1 MGSWTG
7 PIVHWNMTSSD
18 NDLKNGNDNAPE
30 SDQSASSTAGDERGA
45 FELSA
50 EELTL
55 LRDKAAKADET
66 WGRFVRLNADF
77 DNFKKRTIREKEEAL
92 KYATE
97 GLLERLVP
105 VLDNFEMAL
114 MAATGPQSG
123 GLESLRTGVT
133 MTGSQLRSVLSDAG
147 LEEISSEGQQFD
159 PNWHEAVSQ
168 LETLDAPEGTV
179 MQQLRKGY
187 KLKGRLLRPALVVV
201 AKSPSSQ
208 A

>member
-1 MGSWTG
+1 
-7 PIVHWNMTSSD
+7 MTSSD
-18 NDLKNGNDNAPE
+18 NDLKNGNEKAPE

-50 EELTL
+50 EELAA

-147 LEEISSEGQQFD
+147 LEEISSEGQPFD

-168 LETLDAPEGTV
+168 LETSDTPEGTV
-179 MQQLRKGY
+179 VQQLRKGY

-201 AKSPSSQ
+201 AKSPSNQ

>member
-1 MGSWTG
+1 
-7 PIVHWNMTSSD
+7 MTSSSD
-18 NDLKNGNDNAPE
+18 NDLKNGNDTSPE
-30 SDQSASSTAGDERGA
+30 SEHRETPNADVHDEVGGEGIST
-45 FELSA
+45 
-50 EELTL
+50 EELAA
-55 LRDKAAKADET
+55 LREKAAKADET

-114 MAATGPQSG
+114 LAATGPQSG

-133 MTGSQLRSVLSDAG
+133 MTGTQLRSVLSDAG
-147 LEEISSEGQQFD
+147 LEEIPSEGQPFD

-168 LETLDAPEGTV
+168 VESKDMPEGTV
-179 MQQLRKGY
+179 VQQLRKGY

-201 AKSPSSQ
+201 SKAPCN
-208 A
+208 AA